1 MLFSGSIPALVTP
14 FSNRSYHPGTLKS
27 LIQWHIR
34 EGSSGLVICGT
45 TGESPT
51 LNLEEYAHILDDAV
65 KFSAGQIPIIAGT
78 SSNSTSEALALQ
90 RIAENARVDA
100 TLHATGYY
108 NKPTQPQIIEHYR
121 ALDRATHLPIIIYN
135 IPSRTGQELDI
146 ATVATLSNLR
156 HVAGIKDSTG
166 NMARVSLERLAIPKP
181 FSFLSGD
188 DASSLGYIAHGGN
201 GCISVTANIAPA
213 LCADMISAARKGDIQ
228 KARLLH
234 DRLMPLHTAIFLEPN
249 PAGVKYAMAKLGLC
263 ANELRAPLMRVTED
277 VRLRID
283 VAMKAAELS

>member
-14 FSNRSYHPGTLKS
+14 FSNRAYHPGTLKS

-108 NKPTQPQIIEHYR
+108 NKPTPPQIIEHYR
-121 ALDRATHLPIIIYN
+121 ALDRATHLPIIVYN
-135 IPSRTGQELDI
+135 IPSRTGQELDV

-188 DASSLGYIAHGGN
+188 DASSLGYISHGGN

-249 PAGVKYAMAKLGLC
+249 PAGVKYAMTKLGLC

-283 VAMKAAELS
+283 VAMKDAELS